1 MKMNWDTSISKG
13 RPQKFSF
20 CLLVGCSKF
29 LDCFHENS
37 CDTCINILKIIFNL
51 NYQFE
56 CRYELLL
63 KRKIE
68 KTKCCYA
75 VPVCEKR
82 VWWVLSQVVCVYLP
96 ILNVNI
102 VDINEELLCVE
113 T

>member
-20 CLLVGCSKF
+20 CLLVG
-29 LDCFHENS
+29 CFHENS

-63 KRKIE
+63 KRKTE
-68 KTKCCYA
+68 KTRCCYA

-82 VWWVLSQVVCVYLP
+82 VWWVLSQVCVYLP